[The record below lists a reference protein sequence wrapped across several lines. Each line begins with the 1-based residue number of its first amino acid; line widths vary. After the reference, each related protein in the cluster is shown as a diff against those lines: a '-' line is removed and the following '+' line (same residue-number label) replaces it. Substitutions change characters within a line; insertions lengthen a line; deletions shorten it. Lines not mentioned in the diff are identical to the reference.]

1 MTSVFALGAG
11 CCLGQTGTGLPPN
24 STVCAERQG
33 GLHCVGKA
41 LRQPRGWQ
49 WLSAWSPDPRQ
60 QCLLFEKRVRDENA
74 WDPPPSCWSSSPGGR
89 VPVGRVIRCRQT
101 HCHPAVSQHPPRC
114 RTRVKAGPGSQR
126 RDPQTLC
133 YGGTCPR
140 VAGLGASVGG
150 ESTRLGRGPGC
161 PHADR
166 ASGTAGPSAL
176 RRTVAV
182 VNVLMGNAPVVRLH
196 SHAACSE
203 HPPPPGR
210 GAWPALGPTLP
221 GASENVNSGR
231 EPCQL
236 PSAPGSGRAVRARG
250 REGKGRT
257 AVPSKRSWRRE
268 REERTRQARK
278 GGAGGAPRARS
289 RCSVLAAGCRQTP

>member
-1 MTSVFALGAG
+1 MHGTHRPAAGAAAPGDGSPWAALSGVVRH
-11 CCLGQTGTGLPPN
+11 
-24 STVCAERQG
+24 TV
-33 GLHCVGKA
+33 
-41 LRQPRGWQ
+41 
-49 WLSAWSPDPRQ
+49 
-60 QCLLFEKRVRDENA
+60 
-74 WDPPPSCWSSSPGGR
+74 
-89 VPVGRVIRCRQT
+89 T
-101 HCHPAVSQHPPRC
+101 PAVSQHPPRC

-221 GASENVNSGR
+221 GASENVNSDR

-236 PSAPGSGRAVRARG
+236 PSAPGSGRAVRVRG

-278 GGAGGAPRARS
+278 GGARGAPRARS
-289 RCSVLAAGCRQTP
+289 LQGAGRRHDPERL